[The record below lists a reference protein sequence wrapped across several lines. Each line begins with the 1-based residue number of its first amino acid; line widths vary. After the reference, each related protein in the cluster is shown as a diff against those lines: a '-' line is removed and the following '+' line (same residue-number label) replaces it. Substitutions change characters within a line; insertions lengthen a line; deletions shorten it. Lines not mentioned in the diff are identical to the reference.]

1 MLTRCTGFSYSD
13 EDPIEN
19 EPAGT
24 TAISGH
30 SGQSRKTSPGLDP
43 DRGDSR
49 GGGVETVGEL
59 LEVVEVPGDGGDGW
73 GDGAGAGV
81 ITAELDG
88 LK

>member
-1 MLTRCTGFSYSD
+1 
-13 EDPIEN
+13 
-19 EPAGT
+19 
-24 TAISGH
+24 
-30 SGQSRKTSPGLDP
+30 LDP

-49 GGGVETVGEL
+49 AGGVETVGEL

-81 ITAELDG
+81 VTAELDG